1 MLSAL
6 IFKGAL
12 SRFIKWVEPVLLVA
26 LAVLAAMLFWCHWN
40 LMQEETAHAKTKADN
55 AAVIANLQQS
65 AREQSE
71 ANRKIEQRWSEVVKE
86 KEKEHAQIVQ
96 GLTRAVAALRA
107 GNDRLRDEAARAATG
122 NRGPADDSLASCR
135 MRAEGLAQLFND
147 AAAEAARMAEAADRA
162 SADVNL
168 TCEAWPRAE

>member
-1 MLSAL
+1 MIVATWV
-6 IFKGAL
+6 L
-12 SRFIKWVEPVLLVA
+12 SRLKPILMIALLA
-26 LAVLAAMLFWCHWN
+26 LAAALFWCHWN
-40 LMQEETAHAKTKADN
+40 LKSEQTAHANTKAEH
-55 AAVIANLQQS
+55 AVIIANLQRS

-71 ANRKIEQRWSEVVKE
+71 KNRQIEQHWSGVVKE
-86 KEKEHAQIVQ
+86 KEKEHAKIVE

-168 TCEAWPRAE
+168 TCEAWPRAEQ